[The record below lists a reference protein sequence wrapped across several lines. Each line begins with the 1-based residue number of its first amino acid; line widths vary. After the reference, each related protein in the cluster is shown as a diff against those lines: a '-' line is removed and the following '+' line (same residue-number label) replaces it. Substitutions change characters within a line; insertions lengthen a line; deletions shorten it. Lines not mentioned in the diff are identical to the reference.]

1 MRGRVEISIATSCK
15 KACARK
21 GMSSARSS
29 VFGAA
34 FVAHRS
40 ACECL
45 ARVAHGAHTCLVLKR
60 EALRRRRP
68 DPAQFLEAWL
78 CRAMPLLSDCDTVA
92 PGLGQG
98 EGPELTLFAGRSAAM
113 WRARLACVS
122 ARGVAKACQGV
133 RFHNQVWSRALVSNE
148 HPWHRLANARSV

>member
-1 MRGRVEISIATSCK
+1 
-15 KACARK
+15 
-21 GMSSARSS
+21 
-29 VFGAA
+29 
-34 FVAHRS
+34 
-40 ACECL
+40 
-45 ARVAHGAHTCLVLKR
+45 
-60 EALRRRRP
+60 
-68 DPAQFLEAWL
+68 
-78 CRAMPLLSDCDTVA
+78 MPLLSDCDTVA

-148 HPWHRLANARSV
+148 HPWHRLANAFSVWRCFGAALAACALGAAGSRDAAQGLASSESALGFTSGWAR